1 MSART
6 GLDKVWAS
14 AGEAV
19 ADIASG
25 SLVAV
30 GCCPRVG
37 CAAWSRRTSGRTRS
51 SPVST
56 SRGARGGADAV
67 RNAGRTA
74 AVRWVRYP
82 GFLHRDR
89 VGIQVADGGPPWKY
103 DADANVV
110 MSSPEKETRS
120 FNGRDYVLERTIVCD
135 FGLVRAWK
143 GDRHGNLVYRRSAR
157 NFSPLAAMSGRITI
171 AEVEELVE
179 PGSLDPDQVHNPGTC
194 PLRSTR
200 FCPCSAQYRPAARSS
215 RSHPARC
222 RRLSM
227 PTLPVTEAPTG
238 AHAHRLRPRVLRMAW
253 RIRIRVSRQRAWADS
268 PVKHLAQSGGER
280 VRVAGLAVLP
290 AEEAAVAAREP
301 RRLNPE
307 GIGDGHRGALCE

>member
-227 PTLPVTEAPTG
+227 PTLPGHGSTDGRARSSAATART
-238 AHAHRLRPRVLRMAW
+238 AHGMADQDPRVTPARLGRLTRLAP
-253 RIRIRVSRQRAWADS
+253 RAAGRRTRPGRRSGRTPRPGSRRGRS
-268 PVKHLAQSGGER
+268 GTSSAQSR
-280 VRVAGLAVLP
+280 
-290 AEEAAVAAREP
+290 
-301 RRLNPE
+301 
-307 GIGDGHRGALCE
+307 GHRRRPSRRVV